1 MNRKLQR
8 KSDLFNTASQ
18 GSKSAGSTPISS
30 PVLSRKVNSRLH
42 RNTELESSD
51 GDFIDVENN
60 EPASITS
67 TLISKCPCLQESKVL
82 TIVCVSCKQNFHS
95 NCVNLGSPTPAALKR
110 LSISWKCPDCFIFPY
125 TRRLKEEEKSVALTE
140 FFSNISKISKCNEE
154 LKDSATTIEFFNE
167 HIRHLIL
174 REDSFNEH
182 SKKTERLVTGIEDIS
197 EDIAAIK
204 GVLTKVKESGSALE
218 TTSNSLKQEIDDL
231 KDSLKNIPMTEQ
243 PPTNSSSFDHV
254 DNLMTEIKAQLE
266 KINDHVCPS
275 ASAQNFDGGE
285 LPNNSSIIMTPNTTS
300 PHFAAP
306 QISSDP
312 ACDPYLSYQEDIVP
326 VDLKNKL
333 IKLLEDSSA
342 DFSSVGGSRDV
353 VYFGEHGYWYT
364 GAYHPAKET
373 PLEIQDLL
381 DSVRPCLPNSKSWL
395 NSCLV
400 TRYTGNSSHIPQH
413 CDNEVLIDPE
423 SVIVTVSLG
432 QERTIKFTHK
442 SSEKSL
448 ELKDGSVY
456 VMSRVSQ
463 EIWNHGIEPLSNEE
477 DEKESDDKSAVRYS
491 FTFRHIAPYYK
502 NSTALIGDSNTK
514 YVKFGKDVGTLGKWV
529 PGKRM
534 WAAKIDDI
542 PAPKDIGPYRNIVI
556 HTGINDIRDDFNRP
570 SNRTLISKLK
580 KKCSEIQQ
588 YYPNSKV
595 HISLLLPTKSQFVNS
610 RIGEFNSL
618 IVDMVYNRKNM
629 FIIDNSTLGSVNGCM
644 PSKYGRFSRDG
655 TPLVN
660 DVVHLGRE
668 GLKVFCINLKR
679 CIVQRG
685 GSQSTERFNGGNGDY
700 RSALGRGSRGDISP
714 I

>member
-60 EPASITS
+60 EPTSITS

-333 IKLLEDSSA
+333 
-342 DFSSVGGSRDV
+342 
-353 VYFGEHGYWYT
+353 
-364 GAYHPAKET
+364 
-373 PLEIQDLL
+373 
-381 DSVRPCLPNSKSWL
+381 
-395 NSCLV
+395 
-400 TRYTGNSSHIPQH
+400 
-413 CDNEVLIDPE
+413 
-423 SVIVTVSLG
+423 
-432 QERTIKFTHK
+432 
-442 SSEKSL
+442 
-448 ELKDGSVY
+448 
-456 VMSRVSQ
+456 
-463 EIWNHGIEPLSNEE
+463 
-477 DEKESDDKSAVRYS
+477 
-491 FTFRHIAPYYK
+491 
-502 NSTALIGDSNTK
+502 
-514 YVKFGKDVGTLGKWV
+514 
-529 PGKRM
+529 
-534 WAAKIDDI
+534 
-542 PAPKDIGPYRNIVI
+542 
-556 HTGINDIRDDFNRP
+556 
-570 SNRTLISKLK
+570 
-580 KKCSEIQQ
+580 
-588 YYPNSKV
+588 
-595 HISLLLPTKSQFVNS
+595 
-610 RIGEFNSL
+610 
-618 IVDMVYNRKNM
+618 
-629 FIIDNSTLGSVNGCM
+629 
-644 PSKYGRFSRDG
+644 
-655 TPLVN
+655 
-660 DVVHLGRE
+660 
-668 GLKVFCINLKR
+668 
-679 CIVQRG
+679 
-685 GSQSTERFNGGNGDY
+685 
-700 RSALGRGSRGDISP
+700 
-714 I
+714 